1 MTNKAILMEWGE
13 RAFSME
19 KCRTMVLT
27 PRERQQKMWDNPIA
41 ITLGEEV
48 MEQEW
53 ESMTAGV
60 RGLAEK
66 ARTLS
71 SMASSAASLVT
82 GLWTCR
88 NGPSK
93 TAAEKPSWID
103 TVLKGVRLAA
113 SVGLAFRAPA
123 DQEESK

>member
-1 MTNKAILMEWGE
+1 MSGTEPQLSPLESRKRMLIAESELN
-13 RAFSME
+13 RAQS
-19 KCRTMVLT
+19 L
-27 PRERQQKMWDNPIA
+27 QD
-41 ITLGEEV
+41 
-48 MEQEW
+48 W

-113 SVGLAFRAPA
+113 SVGLAFRAPV
-123 DQEESK
+123 DKEERR